1 MGICDSVLSMSAA
14 VRDRTG
20 RDDPGEDA
28 GRARRR
34 RRLRVLQTAAFSLV
48 GAVGG
53 VVIAADVQ
61 VPIGP
66 FTTTLVA
73 RPSLDGR
80 TRVSLAPLGTIRL
93 DTHDAPLAIDVR
105 VEELRLDEAEAIA
118 RDPAVLERLETDV
131 VADAKSALRTLA
143 MRTALAAV
151 LGALAAALVS
161 SLAWRSLIVGGVLGS
176 VLVAGVLGATL
187 GTWRAEAVAEPR
199 YTGLLTIAP
208 TAVGDVEAVIE
219 RFGQYRAQLAELVEN
234 VITLYGV
241 GANLPTFD
249 ASRATTRL
257 LHVSDVHLNPQ
268 AFDLMRRV
276 VAQFDVDA
284 VVDTGDTTD
293 WGSEPESQ
301 LLDQIPRLGVPYVWV
316 RGNHESRRTQ
326 DAVAAQPNSVVLDGG
341 AARDVAGLRM
351 WGMGDPRYTPDK
363 SQPVGKDVER
373 DQAAAAAPG
382 VAAALRAAMPPPVDL
397 VVVHDA
403 RLAAA
408 AGDLTPL
415 VLAGHTHEP
424 RQSSLGKAVLLVEG
438 STGGAGLR
446 GLQGEEPEPL
456 TCSVL
461 YFNPTTGSLVA
472 YDRITVE
479 GLGQTGVRIERYT
492 VGRSLPTT
500 APLPTTTEP
509 GAAGATTG
517 TTTP

>member
-1 MGICDSVLSMSAA
+1 MK
-14 VRDRTG
+14 G
-20 RDDPGEDA
+20 RKGADERREDV
-28 GRARRR
+28 GRARWR
-34 RRLRVLQTAAFSLV
+34 RRLRLLRTPVFSVV
-48 GAVGG
+48 GALAGI
-53 VVIAADVQ
+53 VVAADVQ

-66 FTTTLVA
+66 FTSTFLA
-73 RPSLDGR
+73 RPALHGGTS
-80 TRVSLAPLGTIRL
+80 VSLAPLGSIRL
-93 DTHDAPLAIDVR
+93 DTHDAPLAITVR

-118 RDPAVLERLETDV
+118 RDPTVLERFEADV

-143 MRTALAAV
+143 LRTVLAAV
-151 LGALAAALVS
+151 LGALAGALVS
-161 SLAWRSLIVGGVLGS
+161 SLAWRSVVVGGAIGA
-176 VLVAGVLGATL
+176 VLVAAVLGATL

-199 YTGLLTIAP
+199 YSGLLAIAP
-208 TAVGDVEAVIE
+208 KAVGDVEAVIE

-234 VITLYGV
+234 VVTLYGV
-241 GANLPTFD
+241 GADLPNFD
-249 ASRATTRL
+249 PSRATTRL

-268 AFDLMRRV
+268 AFDLMRSV
-276 VAQFDVDA
+276 VAQFDIDA

-316 RGNHESRRTQ
+316 RGNHDSRRTQ
-326 DAVAAQPNSVVLDGG
+326 EAVAAQPNSVVLDGG
-341 AARDVAGLRM
+341 PSLDVAGLRM
-351 WGMGDPRYTPDK
+351 WGLGDPRYTPDK

-373 DQAAAAAPG
+373 DQAVAAAPG

-415 VLAGHTHEP
+415 VLAGHSHEP
-424 RQSSLGKAVLLVEG
+424 RQSTLGKAVLLVEG

-479 GLGQTGVRIERYT
+479 GLGRTGVRIERHT
-492 VGRSLPTT
+492 LGRSLPTT
-500 APLPTTTEP
+500 APLPTTTAP
-509 GAAGATTG
+509 SAVG
-517 TTTP
+517 TTTATTTP

>member
-1 MGICDSVLSMSAA
+1 MGGI
-14 VRDRTG
+14 
-20 RDDPGEDA
+20 
-28 GRARRR
+28 
-34 RRLRVLQTAAFSLV
+34 
-48 GAVGG
+48 
-53 VVIAADVQ
+53 VVAADVH

-66 FTTTLVA
+66 FTSTFLA

-80 TRVSLAPLGTIRL
+80 TMVSLAPLGTIRL

-105 VEELRLDEAEAIA
+105 VEELRLEEAEAVA

-131 VADAKSALRTLA
+131 AADAKSALRALA
-143 MRTALAAV
+143 VRTALAAV
-151 LGALAAALVS
+151 LGALAGALLG
-161 SLAWRSLIVGGVLGS
+161 SLAWRSVIIGGVIGS
-176 VLVAGVLGATL
+176 FLVAVVLATTV

-208 TAVGDVEAVIE
+208 KAVGDVEAVIE

-241 GANLPTFD
+241 GANLPSFD
-249 ASRATTRL
+249 ATRATTRL

-268 AFDLMRRV
+268 AFDLMGRV
-276 VAQFDVDA
+276 IAQFDVDA

-301 LLDQIPRLGVPYVWV
+301 LLDQIPRLAVPYVWV
-316 RGNHESRRTQ
+316 RGNHDSRRTQ
-326 DAVAAQPNSVVLDGG
+326 DAVAAQPNSVVLDGE
-341 AARDVAGLRM
+341 AREVAGLRM
-351 WGMGDPRYTPDK
+351 WGLGDPRYTPDK

-382 VAAALRAAMPPPVDL
+382 VAAALRAAMPPPVDV

-424 RQSSLGKAVLLVEG
+424 RQSRLGRAVLLAEG

-461 YFNPTTGSLVA
+461 YFDPTTRSLVA
-472 YDRITVE
+472 YDRITIE
-479 GLGQTGVRIERYT
+479 GLGQTGVRIERHT
-492 VGRSLPTT
+492 VGRSLPT
-500 APLPTTTEP
+500 APPPTTTEP
-509 GAAGATTG
+509 AGTGATTS
-517 TTTP
+517 TTAP